1 MSYSIVFFISKS
13 GYTIY
18 LPYKYITTNISVS
31 SRIMHNMPF
40 DMHIIRLWECFVLVN
55 KNISVTMK
63 INNGSQESSKPIN
76 YISHWLLQ
84 SREKLFVWHLSWLD
98 IFVVGVQ
105 HLEIKWTML
114 YVYNHIII
122 IAVELSL
129 KNEI

>member
-55 KNISVTMK
+55 KNISGTMK
-63 INNGSQESSKPIN
+63 INNGSQESSKP
-76 YISHWLLQ
+76 L
-84 SREKLFVWHLSWLD
+84 
-98 IFVVGVQ
+98 
-105 HLEIKWTML
+105 
-114 YVYNHIII
+114 II
-122 IAVELSL
+122 
-129 KNEI
+129 